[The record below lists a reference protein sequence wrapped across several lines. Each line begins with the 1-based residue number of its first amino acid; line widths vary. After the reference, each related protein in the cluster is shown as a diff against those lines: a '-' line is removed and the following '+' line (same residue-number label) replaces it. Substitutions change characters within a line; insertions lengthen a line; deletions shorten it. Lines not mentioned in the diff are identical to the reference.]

1 MYALI
6 DGNNFYVSCER
17 VFRPDLR
24 GRPVVVLS
32 NNDGCA
38 ISRSNEAKA
47 LGVRMGAPWYQLRSL
62 VQSHGL
68 VALSANFALYG
79 DMSDRMMSLLAT
91 LGAQQEVYSIDECF
105 VDLAG
110 VGGDLTQRGHRMR
123 EQLLQWVGIPSGVG
137 IGPTKTLAKLANHIA
152 KTTAHQPGRYPAQL
166 AQVCNLSALSPAAL
180 QAVLAATRVS
190 EIWGVGRRLGAQL
203 ETCGIHNALD
213 LAQLDP
219 TTVRRRWSVVLERT
233 VRELQGVPCI
243 ALEGGGSGKQQIAVT
258 RSFGQPVT
266 ALPDLEE
273 AVTVFASRAAEK
285 LRRQHGAAAQ
295 VMTYIRTSPFRQ
307 TPQYSR
313 ASMMPLQRPS
323 SETGAIVRAAL
334 AGLRTAY
341 RPGFSYAKAG
351 VFLLDLQTGAV
362 QQGELGFD
370 DRELP
375 NPHGARLSDVL
386 DRLNQRYGQDTVF
399 VASAGLG
406 GLQRVWSMKQEHRS
420 PRYTT
425 CWEELPVARA

>member
-1 MYALI
+1 
-6 DGNNFYVSCER
+6 VSCER

-47 LGVRMGAPWYQLRSL
+47 LGIRMGAPWYQLRPL

-110 VGGDLTQRGHRMR
+110 VGGDLTARGHRMR
-123 EQLLQWVGIPSGVG
+123 EQLLQWVGIPSCVG

-152 KTTAHQPGRYPAQL
+152 KTATYQPGRYP

-180 QAVLAATRVS
+180 QAVLAATRVG
-190 EIWGVGRRLGAQL
+190 EVWGVGRRLGAQL
-203 ETCGIHNALD
+203 EACGIRSALD

-233 VRELQGVPCI
+233 VRELQGTASI
-243 ALEGGGSGKQQIAVT
+243 ELEEGGHGKRQIAVT

-307 TPQYSR
+307 APQYSR
-313 ASMMPLQRPS
+313 ASVMPLQRPS
-323 SETGAIVRAAL
+323 GETGAIVRAAL
-334 AGLRTAY
+334 AGLRAAY

-351 VFLLDLQTGAV
+351 VFLLDLQTGET
-362 QQGELGFD
+362 QQGELGFEE
-370 DRELP
+370 REP
-375 NPHGARLSDVL
+375 VPRHGARLSDVL

-406 GLQRVWSMKQEHRS
+406 GVQRVWSMKQEHRS

-425 CWEELPVARA
+425 CWNELPVARA